1 MSAYYIQVDGPAT
14 LYIGACN
21 CDATGFPES
30 SSWPSFELGITES
43 GVQVSI
49 NTMTHRIN
57 SDDRGGSEGT
67 PAEMLIMGGQATIR
81 GTLVKYAPSAFNS
94 VVSGLYN
101 KTAGTVPLPGTPLFA
116 GNYGFGLM
124 VVGYQQ
130 SYYFPKCEMASQP
143 REFNLSSTERKTSF
157 SVTAYPIYLSSTSEG
172 VVYYNKSGTN
182 KIVPACDDAYGGS
195 IAHGESS
202 SS

>member
-14 LYIGACN
+14 LFIGPSN
-21 CDATGFPES
+21 CEAAGFPEGSSWS
-30 SSWPSFELGITES
+30 SSELGITES

-81 GTLVKYAPSAFNS
+81 GTLVKYAPAAFSS
-94 VVSGLYN
+94 VVTGLYN
-101 KTAGTVPLPGTPLFA
+101 KAAGTVPLPGTPLFA

-124 VVGYQQ
+124 IVGYQ
-130 SYYFPKCEMASQP
+130 SSFFFPKCEMASQP

-157 SVTAYPIYLSSTSEG
+157 SITAYPIYLSSGEG
-172 VVYYNKSGTN
+172 VVYYSKTGTN
-182 KIVPACDDAYGGS
+182 KIVPYCDDAYGGS
-195 IAHGESS
+195 LAQG
-202 SS
+202 